1 MKKEIIYLSV
11 FLIAGCATQSDK
23 ESFSTIPNYDQN
35 TLFLEKIIQNSS
47 EEMETHTY
55 SKRTNEDIKRLKEYF
70 ADSKTRQIARA
81 NPSKSEIVRDLKN
94 KNYNRLAD
102 QEVTALIRA
111 TSSLSRDQFD
121 SLVVDLKLD
130 VTCKAPALSFALAN
144 VLEKS
149 FPEQQAYDSSLFL
162 YDSVIKCSKQDELS
176 ARTNY
181 RLAML
186 SLLKNDCQKASSYF
200 SNVKSTDLKFA
211 VSRAGFWKTKCG
223 QSDEKN
229 KVGHASTYFNSY
241 PLSYHAILQSQ
252 DSEFEVNKLV
262 NSRLQTPVQTR
273 TAKNNKINQLLELI
287 EENIQKDPKI
297 SKEYLSWLNDGMLS
311 SLEPE
316 VLVYVGYL
324 SNQIKDDLT
333 SFRVLSKAFT
343 AKPELK
349 TKATVELYFP
359 LRYVD
364 EIKKTAQVSE
374 LDYLLVLALIRQES
388 AFNDKAM
395 SRVGARGLMQLMPRT
410 AKLLDHS
417 LNKSNLF
424 NVEKNVSAGT
434 RYLAQLMKRYNNNV
448 VYALA
453 AYNAGFGNVDK
464 WIVRY
469 QTKDPLVFMDVIPF
483 QETREYVSAILRN
496 YYWYKS
502 LKPSE
507 LQTEKTIIGFNYK
520 K

>member
-1 MKKEIIYLSV
+1 MNPPTY
-11 FLIAGCATQSDK
+11 DK
-23 ESFSTIPNYDQN
+23 N
-35 TLFLEKIIQNSS
+35 TLFLEKIIQNPSQ
-47 EEMETHTY
+47 EMKSHSH
-55 SKRTNEDIKRLKEYF
+55 SKSTNEDIKRLKEYF
-70 ADSKTRQIARA
+70 SEAKSRHVARV
-81 NPSKSEIVRDLKN
+81 NSSKSAVIHDLKN
-94 KNYNRLAD
+94 KNYDRLAHQD
-102 QEVTALIRA
+102 ITTLIRA
-111 TSSLSRDQFD
+111 SSSVSDQQFNN
-121 SLVVDLKLD
+121 LVGELKLD

-149 FPEQQAYDSSLFL
+149 FPEQHAYDSSLFL
-162 YDSVIKCSKQDELS
+162 YDSVLKCSKQDELLS
-176 ARTNY
+176 RANY

-186 SLLKNDCQKASSYF
+186 SLLKNDCNKAVSYF
-200 SNVKSTDLKFA
+200 GNVKSTDLKFI
-211 VSRAGFWKTKCG
+211 VSRAEFWKTKCG
-223 QSDEKN
+223 TSDMKN
-229 KVGHASTYFNSY
+229 NLTVGSSYFNAY
-241 PLSYHAILQSQ
+241 PLSYHAILQLQ
-252 DSEFEVNKLV
+252 NSELDANKLV
-262 NSRLQTPVQTR
+262 TSRLQTPVQTR
-273 TAKNNKINQLLELI
+273 TAKNDKINQLLELV
-287 EENIQKDPKI
+287 EQNIQNNPKA
-297 SKEYLSWLNDGMLS
+297 SKEYLSWLHDGMLNT
-311 SLEPE
+311 LEPE

-333 SFRVLSKAFT
+333 SFKVLSKAFT

-359 LRYVD
+359 LRYVE
-364 EIKKTAQVSE
+364 EIKKTAQTSE

-410 AKLLDHS
+410 AKLLDRS

-434 RYLAQLMKRYNNNV
+434 KYLAQLMKRYDGNM

-464 WIVRY
+464 WITRY
-469 QTKDPLVFMDVIPF
+469 QTKDPLVFMDTIPF
-483 QETREYVSAILRN
+483 QETREYVSSILRN

-507 LQTEKTIIGFNYK
+507 TQPEKTIIGLNHK
-520 K
+520 KELRNVAHQ

>member
-1 MKKEIIYLSV
+1 MKKVIIYLSL
-11 FLIAGCATQSDK
+11 FLTFSCATHSDK
-23 ESFSTIPNYDQN
+23 ASLSVRTYDKN

-47 EEMETHTY
+47 EELKAHKN
-55 SKRTNEDIKRLKEYF
+55 SKHSDEDIKRLKEYF
-70 ADSKTRQIARA
+70 SESKKHQIARA
-81 NPSKSEIVRDLKN
+81 HSSKSSILHDLKN
-94 KNYNRLAD
+94 KSYDRLANQD
-102 QEVTALIRA
+102 VTVLIRA
-111 TSSLSRDQFD
+111 TSSLSPAQFD

-149 FPEQQAYDSSLFL
+149 FPEKNAYDSSLFL
-162 YDSVIKCSKQDELS
+162 YDSVLKCSKQDELS
-176 ARTNY
+176 VRTNY

-186 SLLKNDCQKASSYF
+186 NLLKNDCQKALPYF
-200 SNVKSTDLKFA
+200 ASVKSTDLKYI
-211 VSRAGFWKTKCG
+211 VSRAEFWKAKCG
-223 QSDEKN
+223 QFDGKN
-229 KVGHASTYFNSY
+229 KLDIASTYYNAY
-241 PLSYHAILQSQ
+241 PLSYHAILQLQ
-252 DSEFEVNKLV
+252 NSELDANKFV
-262 NSRLQTPVQTR
+262 TSRLQTPVQTR
-273 TAKNNKINQLLELI
+273 TAKNDKINQLLELV
-287 EENIQKDPKI
+287 EENIQKNPKI
-297 SKEYLSWLNDGMLS
+297 SKEYLSWLSDGMLS

-316 VLVYVGYL
+316 VLVYMGYL

-333 SFRVLSKAFT
+333 SFKVLSKAFT

-359 LRYVD
+359 LRYVE
-364 EIKKTAQVSE
+364 EIKKTAQVSD
-374 LDYLLVLALIRQES
+374 LDYLLVLSLIRQES

-410 AKLLDHS
+410 ARLLDHS

-434 RYLAQLMKRYNNNV
+434 KYLAQLMKRYDNNV

-464 WIVRY
+464 WIARY

-483 QETREYVSAILRN
+483 QETREYVSSILRN

-502 LKPSE
+502 LTPTE
-507 LQTEKTIIGFNYK
+507 LQPDKTIIGFNYK

>member
-1 MKKEIIYLSV
+1 VKKEIIYLSIM
-11 FLIAGCATQSDK
+11 LSASCATQSDK
-23 ESFSTIPNYDQN
+23 SSLALPTYDAN
-35 TLFLEKIIQNSS
+35 TLFLEKIIQNPSK
-47 EEMETHTY
+47 EMKTHTY
-55 SKRTNEDIKRLKEYF
+55 SKRTQDDIKRLKEYF
-70 ADSKTRQIARA
+70 SDSKSRHVARA
-81 NPSKSEIVRDLKN
+81 QSSKSTVVQDLKN
-94 KNYNRLAD
+94 KSYDRLAAQD
-102 QEVTALIRA
+102 VTILIRA
-111 TSSLSRDQFD
+111 MSSLSQDQFD
-121 SLVVDLKLD
+121 SLAVDLKLD
-130 VTCKAPALSFALAN
+130 VTCKAPTLSFALAN
-144 VLEKS
+144 VLEKR

-162 YDSVIKCSKQDELS
+162 YDSVLKCSKQDELS

-186 SLLKNDCQKASSYF
+186 SLLKNDCSKALSYF
-200 SNVKSTDLKFA
+200 GSVKSTDLKFA
-211 VSRAGFWKTKCG
+211 VSRASFWKAKCG
-223 QSDEKN
+223 QSSDKN
-229 KVGHASTYFNSY
+229 KLSLASTYYNSY
-241 PLSYHAILQSQ
+241 PLSYHAILQLQ
-252 DSEFEVNKLV
+252 NSELDANKLV
-262 NSRLQTPVQTR
+262 TSRLQTPVQTR
-273 TAKNNKINQLLELI
+273 TAKNNKINQLLELV
-287 EENIQKDPKI
+287 EKNIHDNPKT
-297 SKEYLSWLNDGMLS
+297 SKEYLSWLNDGMLNS
-311 SLEPE
+311 IEPE
-316 VLVYVGYL
+316 VLIYIGYL

-364 EIKKTAQVSE
+364 EIKKTAQMSD
-374 LDYLLVLALIRQES
+374 LDYHLVLALIRQES

-410 AKLLDHS
+410 AKLLDRN

-434 RYLAQLMKRYNNNV
+434 KYLAQLMKRYDNNV

-483 QETREYVSAILRN
+483 QETREYVSSILRN

-502 LKPSE
+502 LTPADVE
-507 LQTEKTIIGFNYK
+507 AEKTIIGFNYK